1 MSSSNKKASHTKGL
15 SKYGYRISDDSEKRR
30 NALRKAVVIFGPSKL
45 LKALSLIRKEH
56 KSSELT
62 IKACRDK
69 KWIKDNYKRDA
80 STHKIRSKSK
90 RKKSRRSKR
99 GKRSKK

>member
-1 MSSSNKKASHTKGL
+1 MPSKKKKSSHTKGL

-30 NALRKAVVIFGPSKL
+30 NALRKAVVIYGPSKL
-45 LKALSLIRKEH
+45 LKALDLIHKEN
-56 KSSELT
+56 KSPELSV
-62 IKACRDK
+62 KACRDK
-69 KWIKDNYKRDA
+69 KWIKDNYKKH
-80 STHKIRSKSK
+80 SSSEKIKSK